1 MTDDVELTAIV
12 KATSLACT
20 VSDSNVTGLVS
31 DSSVTATVNSSIIGI
46 GVYVPYIGC
55 LKDIHIGDFN
65 LTTTGYLSGIL
76 ADGVTAAT
84 QSAGDNS
91 TKVATTAYVDTAVS
105 AEDVW
110 DRDGT
115 VLSPHTDGDDV
126 STTGN
131 ITGLNLSGTN
141 TGDITVLDTDEIN
154 LSLTGQQISADIKS
168 SSIDETKLDIS
179 VNDSLDLADSA
190 LQSETDPVYLA
201 SQAANIDSGD
211 ITNLSNLSGTNSGDQ
226 DLAPYELL
234 SNKSVNT
241 SLGTSNTLYPSQN
254 AVKSYVDTAVEG
266 ENLWDRDGTVLS
278 PHTDGDD
285 VYVDGAIEAT
295 GTGTFGGTSSGQ
307 SVIASGL
314 VVNEDGGNTA
324 VDDFRVETISHS
336 DAFKINAS
344 TDIAEFNVNVSIN
357 ADLTATTIDGSLI
370 DGVTA
375 VTQAD
380 KDNSTKVA
388 TTAYVDKKVDKYE
401 EFEMTSTEIS
411 DKYITIIG
419 IINNNQS
426 IRLFLDNI
434 GIKAEQGIDYSV
446 SGNQIFWTGYNLEQ
460 SLEAGDKL
468 KIFYI

>member
-1 MTDDVELTAIV
+1 MTDDIELRTTIDTPTL
-12 KATSLACT
+12 KGT
-20 VSDSNVTGLVS
+20 VSF
-31 DSSVTATVNSSIIGI
+31 SSIYGSIVPTAVCGFI
-46 GVYVPYIGC
+46 NPTVSGYNVYVPYVGC
-55 LKDIHIGDFN
+55 LRNVDLGDFN
-65 LTTTGYLSGIL
+65 LSTTGYLAGIL
-76 ADGVTAAT
+76 ANGVTATT
-84 QSAGDNS
+84 QIAGDNS
-91 TKVATTAYVDTAVS
+91 TKVATTAYVDNLDIQTF
-105 AEDVW
+105 W
-110 DRDGT
+110 DKDGT

-131 ITGLNLSGTN
+131 ITGLNLSGILTDGV
-141 TGDITVLDTDEIN
+141 TATTQTALDN
-154 LSLTGQQISADIKS
+154 S
-168 SSIDETKLDIS
+168 TK
-179 VNDSLDLADSA
+179 VATTAYVDSLDI
-190 LQSETDPVYLA
+190 QTY
-201 SQAANIDSGD
+201 
-211 ITNLSNLSGTNSGDQ
+211 
-226 DLAPYELL
+226 
-234 SNKSVNT
+234 
-241 SLGTSNTLYPSQN
+241 
-254 AVKSYVDTAVEG
+254 
-266 ENLWDRDGTVLS
+266 WDRDGTVLS

-388 TTAYVDKKVDKYE
+388 TTAYVDTKVDKYE